1 MVSGE
6 APDREAPDRADGE
19 TPIRAERRLDDLPY
33 HHPLAAVMA
42 PPLTAPPGLTLGEAA
57 KLMLAR
63 KIGSV
68 VVTEDGR
75 DLGIVTEHD
84 VVKALA
90 ERPAEAA
97 ALPLRAVMSAPVETL
112 PADALIYRAVGRMGR
127 RGIRHVGVTDETGRI
142 AGVVSARLI
151 LRRRGEGGLAI
162 DDAVEQ
168 AGDGPALAAA
178 WAGVP
183 ALARRLLDD
192 GLAAVEVA
200 RLSSGILCQVTARAA
215 GIAAAEVTAA
225 RGPAPGPWCVLVLG
239 SGGRGESLLA
249 PDQDNAVIHEGADD
263 GWHAALG
270 ERMSIILD
278 RAGIPFCKGGVMAA
292 RPAWRGTPEGWRAR
306 IAHWLAHPRGEAL
319 LDTDIF
325 FDFRAV
331 HGDLALAAG
340 LRRDALAAA
349 KGARLFLRLLAERV
363 AGTGTALTAFGR
375 FRLEGGRADLKAGGL
390 LPLIGAARTMAL
402 AQGIEATGTDERL
415 AAAAARGH
423 LPGEDRD
430 RLIAARAVIMEAI
443 LRQQLADI
451 AADQPPGSRVDP
463 QILSRGARAKLK
475 QALADAAF
483 AAEMLR
489 GALDVA

>member
-1 MVSGE
+1 MVSG
-6 APDREAPDRADGE
+6 AAADGVGREALG
-19 TPIRAERRLDDLPY
+19 RAERRLDDFPY
-33 HHPLAAVMA
+33 HHPLSAVMA
-42 PPLTAPPGLTLGEAA
+42 PPLSAPPGLTLGEAA

-63 KIGSV
+63 GIGSIV
-68 VVTEDGR
+68 VSDGGP

-97 ALPLRAVMSAPVETL
+97 TLPLRAVMSTPVETL
-112 PADALIYRAVGRMGR
+112 PADALIYRALGRMGR

-142 AGVVSARLI
+142 AGIVSARLI
-151 LRRRGEGGLAI
+151 LRRRGDGGLAI

-183 ALARRLLDD
+183 ALASRLLSD

-200 RLSSGILCQVTARAA
+200 RLLSGILCQVTARAA
-215 GIAAAEVTAA
+215 GIAAAEVTA
-225 RGPAPGPWCVLVLG
+225 RQGPAPGAWCVLVLG
-239 SGGRGESLLA
+239 SGGRGESLLV
-249 PDQDNAVIHEGADD
+249 PDQDNAIIHEAADD
-263 GWHAALG
+263 GWYAALG
-270 ERMSIILD
+270 ERMSVILD
-278 RAGIPFCKGGVMAA
+278 EAGIPFCKGGVMAA
-292 RPAWRGTPEGWRAR
+292 RPGWRGTPEGWRAR
-306 IAHWLAHPRGEAL
+306 VAHWLAHPRGEAL

-331 HGDLALAAG
+331 QGDLALAAG

-363 AGTGTALTAFGR
+363 AETGTALTAFGR
-375 FRLEGGRADLKAGGL
+375 FRLEDGRADLKAGGL
-390 LPLIGAARTMAL
+390 LPLVGAARTMAL
-402 AQGIEATGTDERL
+402 AQGTEATGTDERL
-415 AAAAARGH
+415 SAAAAAGR
-423 LPGEDRD
+423 LPGEDLE
-430 RLIAARAVIMEAI
+430 RLIAARAMIMDAI

-451 AADQPPGSRVDP
+451 AAGRPPGNRVDP
-463 QILSRGARAKLK
+463 QALSRGQRAKLK
-475 QALADAAF
+475 QALADAGLASG
-483 AAEMLR
+483 MLR